1 MMSFYLSRLVPNPR
15 SSKARRDL
23 GNAYELHRT
32 LARGAAS
39 GEKRILWRAE
49 QGKAPQLIV
58 QTLSEPDWSYL
69 TEDVPPT
76 YLRERPKVK
85 PVELTLEQGQL
96 LRFRLRANPTVK
108 RTVDD
113 KKKRLALYS
122 EDEQLDWFF
131 RKAEAAGF
139 KPLTVSISN
148 AELLEFK
155 REKSRVTINSVTF
168 DGHMAVIEPDSVKAA
183 VQAGI
188 GSAKGFG
195 MGLLSLGPLR

>member
-1 MMSFYLSRLVPNPR
+1 MMIFYLSQLVPNPR

-32 LARGAAS
+32 LARGAAT
-39 GEKRILWRAE
+39 GEQRILWRVE
-49 QGKAPQLIV
+49 QGKLPHLLI

-69 TEDVPPT
+69 TEEVPPG
-76 YLRERPKVK
+76 YLREPPKVK
-85 PVELTLEQGQL
+85 PVELSLEHGQL

-122 EDEQLDWFF
+122 EEEQLDWLF

-139 KPLTVSISN
+139 KPLDVSISN
-148 AELLEFK
+148 SELLEFK
-155 REKSRVTINSVTF
+155 REKARVTINAVTF
-168 DGHMAVIEPDSVKAA
+168 DGHMAVIEPDSVKMA
-183 VQAGI
+183 VQGGI